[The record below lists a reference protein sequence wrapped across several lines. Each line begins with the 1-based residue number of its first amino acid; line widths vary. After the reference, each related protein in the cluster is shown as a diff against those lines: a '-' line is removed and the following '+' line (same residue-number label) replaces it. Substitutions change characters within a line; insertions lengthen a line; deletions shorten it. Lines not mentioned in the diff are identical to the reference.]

1 MLAAKQAQALEDKQ
15 TASLA
20 SNPRTH
26 TNPPCPQTPSKTRA
40 QKLWPDAESPP
51 APLTKTAFQGGVE
64 TQPRRHRQMNPLARH
79 KASELA
85 RSAFVVSM
93 NITAEL
99 ESRGHQLAPATETA
113 CLAQRAARTHLPG
126 QSGRSS
132 ATVGRAKRL
141 GRMHVQGRVDVCAD
155 SVRRNGGR
163 AREPSARAFSA
174 STKRT
179 TRTMKIKSF
188 TALVGQS
195 RASPLYDCYLAPAY
209 NAHKSKGAT

>member
-99 ESRGHQLAPATETA
+99 ESRGHQLAPATE
-113 CLAQRAARTHLPG
+113 
-126 QSGRSS
+126 
-132 ATVGRAKRL
+132 RL
-141 GRMHVQGRVDVCAD
+141 
-155 SVRRNGGR
+155 
-163 AREPSARAFSA
+163 
-174 STKRT
+174 
-179 TRTMKIKSF
+179 
-188 TALVGQS
+188 
-195 RASPLYDCYLAPAY
+195 ASPKNIRGPRNWACSTPLHLQSLA
-209 NAHKSKGAT
+209 AHEQRR